1 MKFQRLGR
9 IGLKAIASTLPEL
22 IGLGGFLAVWQLGAW
37 RYSSVIL
44 PSPLETLTALKTIAA
59 DGELMAAIMTTT
71 VHALGGFFLAATA
84 GIILGIVSGIQP
96 FVNRAIAPGIAALQ
110 GIPPIA
116 WIVLALLW
124 FGTGNATPIFTVS
137 VATLPIIF
145 IGAVEGVQTIEV
157 QLLEMV
163 RSFKVPPR
171 IWLEDLYFPH
181 LLSSL
186 FPAIAAGLGLAWRVA
201 IMSELL
207 SSETGIG
214 AQINLARINLETEVV
229 MAWIIVVVLLI
240 LTSEYLVLRPLKHWL
255 EPWRRLEKVQQNY
268 TLQSDD
274 YINI

>member
-1 MKFQRLGR
+1 MNFQPWGK
-9 IGLKAIASTLPEL
+9 IVLKAIASTLPEL

-44 PSPLETLTALKTIAA
+44 PSPLETLTSLQTLAVE
-59 DGELMAAIMTTT
+59 GELMATILTTT
-71 VHALGGFFLAATA
+71 FHALGGFFLAAIL
-84 GIILGIVSGIQP
+84 GIILGIISGIQP
-96 FVNRAIAPGIAALQ
+96 LVNRAIAPGIAALQ

-124 FGTGNATPIFTVS
+124 FGTGNATPIFTVT

-145 IGAVEGVQTIEV
+145 IGAVEGVRTLEV
-157 QLLEMV
+157 KLLEMV
-163 RSFKVPPR
+163 RSFSVPPR

-186 FPAIAAGLGLAWRVA
+186 FPAIAAGLGVAWRVA

-240 LTSEYLVLRPLKHWL
+240 LTSEYLILRPLKQWL
-255 EPWRRLEKVQQNY
+255 EPWRRPEKKTTTPNS
-268 TLQSDD
+268 TLG
-274 YINI
+274 